1 MGLFY
6 KQLRYW
12 LINFFIKCT
21 LWKYLHKGA
30 TAPKINIFTRALL
43 PQKSLPKG
51 MELVGGGPV
60 IKGAY
65 PSSLL
70 VLTTPT
76 PLWLAGYDS
85 SLIDWGDSF
94 LIVLLVWLLPD
105 WLGMTILWL
114 TGDDS
119 FLIGLL
125 VWLLSDWLGMTI
137 LWLTGDDSF
146 LIGLLVWLLSDW
158 LGMTPLWL
166 AWYECSLRVVLI
178 QWQVVL
184 LTHRGVQY
192 SRKLPQNY
200 FCSVDHPYSSLVGLG
215 WLLSDWLG
223 MAPLWLAGYGSSL
236 IGWVWLL
243 SDWLGMTAQ
252 DCTSIWYRE
261 KNGKLEGIKKEW
273 FIPTDG
279 DFSIKTVNKNFSRFH
294 ILTLTIVVEI
304 SH

>member
-1 MGLFY
+1 
-6 KQLRYW
+6 
-12 LINFFIKCT
+12 
-21 LWKYLHKGA
+21 
-30 TAPKINIFTRALL
+30 
-43 PQKSLPKG
+43 

-125 VWLLSDWLGMTI
+125 VWLLSD
-137 LWLTGDDSF
+137 S
-146 LIGLLVWLLSDW
+146 

-223 MAPLWLAGYGSSL
+223 MAPLWLTG
-236 IGWVWLL
+236 
-243 SDWLGMTAQ
+243 D
-252 DCTSIWYRE
+252 DCSRLYQYMIPR
-261 KNGKLEGIKKEW
+261 KKR
-273 FIPTDG
+273 
-279 DFSIKTVNKNFSRFH
+279 KTRRD
-294 ILTLTIVVEI
+294 
-304 SH
+304 